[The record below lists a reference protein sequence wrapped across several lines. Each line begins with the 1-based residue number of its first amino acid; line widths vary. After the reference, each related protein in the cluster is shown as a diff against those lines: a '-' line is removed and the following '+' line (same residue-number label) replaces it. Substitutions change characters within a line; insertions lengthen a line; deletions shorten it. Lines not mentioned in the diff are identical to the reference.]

1 VLVPGLNIIIPFI
14 DRVAYVHSL
23 KEVTPFQHL
32 KCQSWIVMDGTSK
45 TLINISFG

>member
-1 VLVPGLNIIIPFI
+1 MLVPGLNIIIPFI